1 MFQCYK
7 RILQLDPENIQGL
20 HNLCVVYVERGEL
33 VRAEKCLAQA
43 HQMAP
48 HEDYVLRHLKIV
60 QTRIAKL
67 QLNSDLT
74 DGNSDVPVDPGPQNL
89 HKTIPDFSRRG
100 NLDPPEDVRRTSS
113 SDSSPVRGDAV
124 TQSKRINRRPA
135 RPPVYVNNVPTGST
149 TKKVLRASLEYSEYP
164 PELQNPLEASD
175 TDTPS
180 FS

>member
-1 MFQCYK
+1 M
-7 RILQLDPENIQGL
+7 QLDPENIQGL

-33 VRAEKCLAQA
+33 VRAEKCLSRA

-67 QLNSDLT
+67 QLNT
-74 DGNSDVPVDPGPQNL
+74 DATDANVDVPVDSEPQNL

-100 NLDPPEDVRRTSS
+100 NLDSSEEVRRAGST
-113 SDSSPVRGDAV
+113 DNNPGRGETV
-124 TQSKRINRRPA
+124 TQAKRISRRPA
-135 RPPVYVNNVPTGST
+135 QPPVYVNNVPTGST

-164 PELQNPLEASD
+164 PELQNPLEAGD
-175 TDTPS
+175 RDTPS

>member
-1 MFQCYK
+1 MQCYK

-33 VRAEKCLAQA
+33 VRAEKCLARA
-43 HQMAP
+43 HLMAP

-67 QLNSDLT
+67 QLNT
-74 DGNSDVPVDPGPQNL
+74 DANDANGEVPVDAESQNL

-100 NLDPPEDVRRTSS
+100 NLDSSDEVRRATSS
-113 SDSSPVRGDAV
+113 EGNSGRAESG
-124 TQSKRINRRPA
+124 TQGKRINRRPA
-135 RPPVYVNNVPTGST
+135 QPPVYVNNVPTGST

-164 PELQNPLEASD
+164 PDLPNPLEASD
-175 TDTPS
+175 RDTPS

>member
-1 MFQCYK
+1 MQCYK

-33 VRAEKCLAQA
+33 VRAEKCLARA
-43 HQMAP
+43 HLMAP

-67 QLNSDLT
+67 QLNTDASDANAGEL
-74 DGNSDVPVDPGPQNL
+74 PVDSESQNL

-100 NLDPPEDVRRTSS
+100 NLDSSEDVRRAAESNS
-113 SDSSPVRGDAV
+113 GRGEAV
-124 TQSKRINRRPA
+124 AQGKRINRRPA
-135 RPPVYVNNVPTGST
+135 QPPVYVNNVPTGST

-164 PELQNPLEASD
+164 PDIQNPLEASD
-175 TDTPS
+175 RDTPS